1 MKDLFSREGW
11 KARWCRHSAEIAE
24 QGALGWFLV
33 RAQVRAPG
41 LQRLFRRRV
50 WPKTSR
56 YPLVYRPGSSDLK
69 VYQQIFVE
77 REYRALDHVHT
88 DGLILDCGAN
98 VGYSAAYFLS
108 RYPKATVIAVEPDA
122 ANFELL
128 RRNTAAFG
136 KRIRT
141 IKAGVWSRPCG
152 LKVVHA
158 GAGVEWGITV
168 RECRADQGETAD
180 VEAVDIATLLKDSG
194 FDRISILKMDIERSE
209 LEVFRAG
216 CSQWLD
222 RCDAIAIELH
232 GPDCEVRFREA
243 VSDQGFRFGSS
254 GELTICTR
262 DAVRCD

>member
-1 MKDLFSREGW
+1 MKGLFNRANWE
-11 KARWCRHSAEIAE
+11 ARWRRHSADIAE
-24 QGALGWFLV
+24 QGVLGWFLV
-33 RAQVRAPG
+33 TAQERAPG

-50 WPKTSR
+50 WPKTSS
-56 YPLVYRPGSSDLK
+56 YPLAYRPGSSDLK

-77 REYRALDHVHT
+77 REYRALDHLQT

-98 VGYSAAYFLS
+98 VGYSSAYFLS

-128 RRNTAAFG
+128 RRNTAAYG
-136 KRIRT
+136 KRIRA
-141 IKAGVWSRPCG
+141 IKAGIWSRSCG

-158 GAGVEWGITV
+158 GVGVEWGVTV
-168 RECRADQGETAD
+168 RECRADQGETSD

-194 FDRISILKMDIERSE
+194 FERISILKMDIERSE
-209 LEVFRAG
+209 LEVFRPG
-216 CSQWLD
+216 CTEWLSK
-222 RCDAIAIELH
+222 CDAIAIELH
-232 GPDCEVRFREA
+232 GSDCEALFREA

-262 DAVRCD
+262 DAVRRD